1 VRVEIWSDVVCP
13 WCYIGKR
20 RFDEAMAQFD
30 HADAVEVVWRSY
42 ELDPAGP
49 REREGDYV
57 SRLAVKYGVSED
69 NAQAMIDRMVDV
81 AEGVG
86 IEMRFDR
93 ARLGNT
99 FDAHRLLHLARDR
112 GVQGEVKE
120 RLFQAAMTEG
130 RPIGDRDELVA
141 LAADAGLDPE
151 EAAAVL
157 AGDEYA
163 ENVRADEREAAALG
177 CRGVP
182 FFVVDRRFAVAGA
195 QSTDLFL
202 EVLDEAWAGFS
213 TTPGVVEKA

>member
-1 VRVEIWSDVVCP
+1 MRVEIWSDVVCP
-13 WCYIGKR
+13 WCYVGKR
-20 RFDEAMAQFD
+20 RFDEALAQFD

-42 ELDPAGP
+42 ELDPNGP

-69 NAQAMIDRMVDV
+69 NAQAMVDRMVDV

-112 GVQGEVKE
+112 GVQGEVEE
-120 RLFQAAMTEG
+120 RLFQAAFTEG

-141 LAADAGLDPE
+141 VAADAGLDPE

-157 AGDEYA
+157 AGTEYA

-202 EVLDEAWAGFS
+202 EVLDEAWAAFS